1 MGRAFRSRA
10 EHRQEVISAVTALRA
25 HRLEIEIGIRIG
37 LHPLDDST
45 KDVEWQSPFGDG
57 SIVYS
62 FQEKTDVKLALSLD

>member
-45 KDVEWQSPFGDG
+45 KDVEWQSPFGG
-57 SIVYS
+57 WLYRLLFPRENRRKVS
-62 FQEKTDVKLALSLD
+62 A